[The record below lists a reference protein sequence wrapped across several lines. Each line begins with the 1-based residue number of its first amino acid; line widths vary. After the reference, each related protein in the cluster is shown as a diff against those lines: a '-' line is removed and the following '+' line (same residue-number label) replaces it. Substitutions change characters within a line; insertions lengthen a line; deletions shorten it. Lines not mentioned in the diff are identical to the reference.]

1 VGFLL
6 QSSDAIE
13 KLGKPGVQYLRTTP
27 PLVILCGHHTAND
40 LACVNALGDAC
51 PSGDHRMITDC
62 DVLIRANLTG
72 NDHASTNLRSSR
84 KACERRHNGIFA
96 YFTVVTDLN
105 QVVEL
110 GTAPDPCYSEA
121 SPVDT
126 AIRPDLHIIF
136 DDHASQLQKLDL
148 PPGFIRYKAETVCS
162 DDSAAM
168 NAASR
173 TDFSAIVDRDVRKD
187 HRIVTD
193 ANAIAKGYARMKRYA
208 VADDGS
214 AANGHAGM
222 NGTIFTKAR
231 VLAKGQIRTDSGW
244 LALRL
249 VKQLNRARER
259 KLRISRDQQSRPV
272 TKPRHLRRVCY
283 LRRDYQSCWSGIVL
297 ADQTSGVG
305 DVGHLA
311 GPGLIDWSDPGH
323 LNGCVALELGPYEAC
338 KFTKRH
344 GNWQ

>member
-1 VGFLL
+1 MNLVKFQRPGLSCGFLL
-6 QSSDAIE
+6 QSSDAIKAQE
-13 KLGKPGVQYLRTTP
+13 AGSTAPAPTP
-27 PLVILCGHHTAND
+27 PLVVLCGHHTADD
-40 LACVNALGDAC
+40 LACVNAVGDAC
-51 PSGDHRMITDC
+51 SSGDHRVITDC

-84 KACERRHNGIFA
+84 KACERRDNGIFA
-96 YFTVVTDLN
+96 YFTVVSDLN

-110 GTAPDPCYSEA
+110 GTAPDPRYSEA

-126 AIRPDLHIIF
+126 AIRPDFHIIF
-136 DDHASQLQKLDL
+136 DDHASQLQK
-148 PPGFIRYKAETVCS
+148 PTAPGFIRYKAETVCS
-162 DDSAAM
+162 DDSTAV

-187 HRIVTD
+187 HGIVAD

-222 NGTIFTKAR
+222 NRTTFTQAR
-231 VLAKGQIRTDSGW
+231 VPAEGQIRTDSRW

-259 KLRISRDQQSRPV
+259 ELGMSRDKQSGPV
-272 TKPRHLRRVCY
+272 TEPRHLR
-283 LRRDYQSCWSGIVL
+283 
-297 ADQTSGVG
+297 
-305 DVGHLA
+305 
-311 GPGLIDWSDPGH
+311 
-323 LNGCVALELGPYEAC
+323 
-338 KFTKRH
+338 
-344 GNWQ
+344 